1 MQHLVKTV
9 FKSGS
14 LYSKQNFHFLTTIG
28 ADSIKVKI
36 AEKKTSALIREKNY
50 ATLSRQEFNFLQNR
64 NFLMGQ
70 PLPHFVYFCSFGQQ
84 FYRKIIDSLQDLNS
98 DRQNRRRA
106 RSPPVT
112 S

>member
-36 AEKKTSALIREKNY
+36 AEKKI
-50 ATLSRQEFNFLQNR
+50 
-64 NFLMGQ
+64 M
-70 PLPHFVYFCSFGQQ
+70 PLLVAESLT
-84 FYRKIIDSLQDLNS
+84 FYKIVIF
-98 DRQNRRRA
+98 
-106 RSPPVT
+106 
-112 S
+112 

>member
-36 AEKKTSALIREKNY
+36 AEKKPSDRGNNEKKIRINDDERRQRERENSTSREK
-50 ATLSRQEFNFLQNR
+50 RKFL
-64 NFLMGQ
+64 LI
-70 PLPHFVYFCSFGQQ
+70 PSE
-84 FYRKIIDSLQDLNS
+84 
-98 DRQNRRRA
+98 RA
-106 RSPPVT
+106 REIELN
-112 S
+112 